1 MIIWNTRYTIAHV
14 GPDASWQQ
22 AIGSW
27 IEYLKGLGH
36 TPETIRTRWYQ
47 ITRFSRMIRKPP
59 ENVCFDDLI
68 SYLAAAE
75 LGPEARR
82 SLVSCIRSFY
92 AWAVKHNVA
101 HANPTADI
109 PTIAV
114 PQPSGLICPEPAI
127 ERALASA
134 DEDTVIA
141 VMLGAY
147 CGLRRHEMTLVNLRN
162 DLSND
167 AYGMTLLI
175 HGKGRKNRIL
185 PIPKTLADKIA
196 RRPEGFLF
204 PGRIDGHVGVDYVAK
219 RIKKA
224 TGYPPHALRR
234 RFATISYYRSGC
246 NLLLVSR
253 MLGHSNVTT
262 TMRYIGLQQD
272 QMRNTIEAAA
282 KTGLSSLN
290 TREGL
295 ALDPVFQISN

>member
-14 GPDASWQQ
+14 GPEASWQK
-22 AIGSW
+22 AIDSW

-47 ITRFSRMIRKPP
+47 ITRFSRIVGIPA
-59 ENVCFDDLI
+59 ENVIADDLI

-92 AWAVKHNVA
+92 KWAVTHSLACVD
-101 HANPTADI
+101 PTKDI

-114 PQPSGLICPEPAI
+114 PEPSGLICPENAI
-127 ERALASA
+127 EKALASP
-134 DEDTVIA
+134 DEDTVLA

-147 CGLRRHEMTLVNLRN
+147 CGLRRQEMTLVNLR
-162 DLSND
+162 DDISD
-167 AYGMTLLI
+167 DDYGMTLLI
-175 HGKGRKNRIL
+175 HGKGRKNRTMPVPKIL
-185 PIPKTLADKIA
+185 AAKMAQRPK
-196 RRPEGFLF
+196 GFLC

-219 RIKKA
+219 RIKLA
-224 TGYPPHALRR
+224 TGYPPHSLRR

-262 TMRYIGLQQD
+262 TMRYIGLQQE
-272 QMRNTIEAAA
+272 QMRNTVEAA
-282 KTGLSSLN
+282 TRIGLP
-290 TREGL
+290 E
-295 ALDPVFQISN
+295 LDGRKNETAATMFSIG

>member
-1 MIIWNTRYTIAHV
+1 LIH
-14 GPDASWQQ
+14 
-22 AIGSW
+22 
-27 IEYLKGLGH
+27 
-36 TPETIRTRWYQ
+36 
-47 ITRFSRMIRKPP
+47 KPP
-59 ENVCFDDLI
+59 ENVTADDLI
-68 SYLAAAE
+68 SHLAAAE

-82 SLVSCIRSFY
+82 SLISCIRSFY
-92 AWAVKHNVA
+92 TWAKKHGVA
-101 HANPTADI
+101 LTDPTADI
-109 PTIAV
+109 PAIAV
-114 PQPSGLICPEPAI
+114 PQPSGLICPETAI

-147 CGLRRHEMTLVNLRN
+147 CGLRRHEMTLVNLRS

-196 RRPEGFLF
+196 QRPEGFLF
-204 PGRIDGHVGVDYVAK
+204 PGKIDGHVGVDYVAK

-272 QMRNTIEAAA
+272 QMRNTVEASA
-282 KTGLSSLN
+282 KIGLGDPNMTADRTTAPIFLISS
-290 TREGL
+290 R
-295 ALDPVFQISN
+295 S